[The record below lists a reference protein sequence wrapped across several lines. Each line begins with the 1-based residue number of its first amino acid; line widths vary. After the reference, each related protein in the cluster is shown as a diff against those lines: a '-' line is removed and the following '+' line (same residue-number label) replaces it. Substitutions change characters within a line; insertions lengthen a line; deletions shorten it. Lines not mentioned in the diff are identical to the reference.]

1 MSRDF
6 AFVHAAD
13 VHIDSPLTGLSAK
26 SEEFS
31 KIVRGATRRAFANL
45 VDLAISEQVD
55 FVVIAG
61 DLYDGTWKD
70 QSTGQYAVSQLAR
83 LSRAGIRNFI
93 VFGNHDAE
101 SRISRHLSQ
110 PEGVHLLDNRKCQTI
125 VLDDLGVAIHG
136 RSYKDAATTENIA
149 QTYCPPT
156 PGLFNLAILHTA
168 LDGHPGH
175 QPYAPCTLDELR
187 SAGHTY
193 WALGHVHDAA
203 IRSREPY
210 IVYPGNTQGRHVRET
225 GAKGAMLVR
234 VVDGMVAGIDQRPCD
249 EARWARAEV
258 DARRA
263 KDIPELLAAV
273 AEALRAAT
281 DGVADRPTAARLVI
295 KAQGTLRRPLLVDP
309 EWFSAEVQ
317 GQASI
322 ISDDL
327 WIESVRLDLG
337 EAEEELPPELSELL
351 AGADNSEDCVRAIRS
366 AVKPLLDKLPADMAN
381 GELAP
386 LLTAARDGDVAV
398 LLAAARDALACR
410 LTGAGD

>member
-6 AFVHAAD
+6 AFLHAAD
-13 VHIDSPLTGLSAK
+13 IHIDSPLTGLSAK
-26 SEEFS
+26 NEEFS
-31 KIVRGATRRAFANL
+31 KVVRGATRRAFSNL
-45 VDLAISEQVD
+45 VDLAVSEQVD

-70 QSTGQYAVSQLAR
+70 QSTGQYAASQLAR
-83 LSRAGIRNFI
+83 LSRAGIRAFI

-101 SRISRHLSQ
+101 SRISRHLT
-110 PEGVHLLDNRKCQTI
+110 PPDGVHLLDNRKCQSI
-125 VLDDLGVAIHG
+125 PLDDLGVAIHG
-136 RSYKDAATTENIA
+136 RSYKDAATIENIA

-175 QPYAPCTLDELR
+175 QSYAPCTLDELR
-187 SAGHTY
+187 SAGHDY

-225 GAKGAMLVR
+225 GAKGVMLVR
-234 VVDGMVAGIDQRPCD
+234 VADGAVAGIEARPCD
-249 EARWARAEV
+249 EARWAQAEV
-258 DARRA
+258 DAREA
-263 KDIPELLAAV
+263 KDMPELLAAV

-281 DGVADRPTAARLVI
+281 DGAADRPTAARLNV
-295 KAQGTLRRPLLVDP
+295 KAHGTLRRPLLADP

-317 GQASI
+317 GQASM
-322 ISDDL
+322 ISGDL
-327 WIESVRLDLG
+327 WIESVRLDPG
-337 EAEEELPPELSELL
+337 DAEDELSPELSELL
-351 AGADNSEDCVRAIRS
+351 AGADESEDCVRAIRS
-366 AVKPLLDKLPADMAN
+366 AVKPIIDKLPSEITN

-386 LLTAARDGDVAV
+386 LLTAARAGDVTA
-398 LLAAARDALACR
+398 LLSAARRALAPR
-410 LTGAGD
+410 LTGVRD